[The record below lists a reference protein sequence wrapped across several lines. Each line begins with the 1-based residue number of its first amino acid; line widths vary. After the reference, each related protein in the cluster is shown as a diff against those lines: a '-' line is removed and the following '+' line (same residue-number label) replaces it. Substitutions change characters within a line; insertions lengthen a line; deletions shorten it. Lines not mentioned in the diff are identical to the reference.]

1 MPFLNKTFTDSLE
14 TNEGWTLTLDED
26 DPDQQTLLFHYP
38 VICSYGG
45 FSPAFGD
52 AFQKPSYIKPAVKLE
67 FGARGEIEPHEM
79 KEITPYVAEDF
90 PDLFEQPTISVST
103 LAAER
108 TFWEKATIL
117 HALHHGTK
125 LKNRMS
131 RHYYDVFV
139 MAEKGIA
146 ETALSQSA
154 LLAQVVQNK
163 SLMWRDNK
171 ASYDTATMVE
181 LKLIPSDEMLPVL
194 KKDYAAMQEMFM
206 GDVPDFD
213 FVMQRLAEL
222 EEQIHKAAT

>member
-1 MPFLNKTFTDSLE
+1 
-14 TNEGWTLTLDED
+14 
-26 DPDQQTLLFHYP
+26 
-38 VICSYGG
+38 
-45 FSPAFGD
+45 
-52 AFQKPSYIKPAVKLE
+52 
-67 FGARGEIEPHEM
+67 M